1 MISVVVPLYNKAG
14 HIAQALESVLA
25 QSVEAS
31 EIIVVDDGSTD
42 HGDMKVAPFTNRGVR
57 LIRQQNQGVSAAR
70 NKGLKEASCE
80 YVAFLDADDH
90 WLPNHIEKL
99 SELLRK
105 YPNAAL
111 CSTSH
116 YIQRDGQL
124 YAAKSALPVGWTG
137 EVTDFFRTYA
147 HGLSLVNSST
157 ACVKRQAL
165 IGSGGFPVGV
175 KRGEDIIAWVGLAL
189 SHGVAHLAVPTSV
202 YNQDAENRSIELREQ
217 EPPGSLVYLAG
228 LLNSREA
235 DQKIMHGVAY
245 LFDRIAVMTAAGFYL
260 SGDLIGAKN
269 IANLAMQAGRWKT
282 TAIIRFVM
290 LMPLGLLR
298 VAKRIRHRRVA

>member
-1 MISVVVPLYNKAG
+1 MITVVIPLYNKAS
-14 HIAQALESVLA
+14 HIAKTIESVLA
-25 QSVEAS
+25 QTCPAS
-31 EIIVVDDGSTD
+31 NIVVVDDGSKD
-42 HGDMKVAPFTNRGVR
+42 QGAKVVGLFADRGVR
-57 LIRQQNQGVSAAR
+57 LIQQANQGESAAR
-70 NKGLKEASCE
+70 NTGIEAADTP
-80 YVAFLDADDH
+80 YIAFLDADDWWMPTH
-90 WLPNHIEKL
+90 LHELTRLIEDCPWADVF
-99 SELLRK
+99 S
-105 YPNAAL
+105 A
-111 CSTSH
+111 SH
-116 YIQRDGQL
+116 LIYRDGQM
-124 YAAKSALPVGWTG
+124 YRAKTTLPDGWRG
-137 EVTDFFRTYA
+137 ELPDFFRQYA
-147 HGLSLVNSST
+147 KGLSIINSST
-157 ACVKRQAL
+157 ACVRRSAVL
-165 IGSGGFPVGV
+165 AVGGFPVGV
-175 KRGEDIIAWVGLAL
+175 KRGPDVMTWIKLAL
-189 SHGVAHLAVPTSV
+189 HGKTAHVNLPTAV